1 MRRDVPQAHAVAA
14 HADSRGMHQ
23 LFHGR
28 GSRGNAALAAEDGAS
43 GLEIFRS
50 DRRIDL
56 LLSDVGLPGA
66 MNGRQMADAARQTLA
81 DLKVLF
87 ITGYAEKAT
96 VGNGHIKSGMHVMTK
111 AVRHRCVATRIKQL
125 IAGSER
131 QRAVEVL
138 PKSRFGSP

>member
-1 MRRDVPQAHAVAA
+1 
-14 HADSRGMHQ
+14 MHQ

-28 GSRGNAALAAEDGAS
+28 GSRGTAALAAEDGAS

-96 VGNGHIKSGMHVMTK
+96 VG
-111 AVRHRCVATRIKQL
+111 R
-125 IAGSER
+125 
-131 QRAVEVL
+131 
-138 PKSRFGSP
+138 PP